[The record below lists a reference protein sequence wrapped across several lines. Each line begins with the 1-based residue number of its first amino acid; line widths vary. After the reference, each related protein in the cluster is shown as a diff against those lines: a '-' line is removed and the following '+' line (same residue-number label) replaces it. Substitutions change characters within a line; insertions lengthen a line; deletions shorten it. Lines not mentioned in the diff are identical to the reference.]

1 MKVLTL
7 MLDLND
13 ERQFTMD
20 AKVEVGDGALTIKS
34 LFYIT
39 LQERCILDGTL
50 TVNYDQV
57 DIDYHL
63 HHNDLLANIV
73 HR

>member
-1 MKVLTL
+1 MKVLTP
-7 MLDLND
+7 MHDLND
-13 ERQFTMD
+13 ERQFIMD
-20 AKVEVGDGALTIKS
+20 TKVEVGDEALIP
-34 LFYIT
+34 FPT

-57 DIDYHL
+57 DTDYHL